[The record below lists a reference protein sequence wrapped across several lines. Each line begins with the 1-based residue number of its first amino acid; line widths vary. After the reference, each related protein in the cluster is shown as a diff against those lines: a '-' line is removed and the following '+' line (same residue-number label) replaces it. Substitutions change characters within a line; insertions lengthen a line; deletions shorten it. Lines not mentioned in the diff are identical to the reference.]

1 MSSILKQYIM
11 KTVKKGVLS
20 SLLITHCTNSH
31 FISCFIRAFKIITRK
46 NGFGTM
52 VMIYL
57 IYFVHVVD
65 FDCDRV

>member
-11 KTVKKGVLS
+11 RTVKKGVLS

-31 FISCFIRAFKIITRK
+31 FIACFIRAFRI
-46 NGFGTM
+46 GTM
-52 VMIYL
+52 RMIYL